1 MSRIEKN
8 GLQIEPVL
16 YDFLVKEALPGSGID
31 ADTFF
36 AGFSKIVHDLFHRD
50 HGMTSRQHC
59 LLLHAH
65 NPLDQ
70 YVAFAIR
77 ALSRLRRGPCHGGE
91 YGKPRSRVSFST
103 SSRSAGP

>member
-36 AGFSKIVHDLFHRD
+36 AGFSKIVHDLAPKNRELLAKRD
-50 HGMTSRQHC
+50 RMQ
-59 LLLHAH
+59 AA
-65 NPLDQ
+65 LDDW
-70 YVAFAIR
+70 YRKNGAPVDIAVYEA
-77 ALSRLRRGPCHGGE
+77 S
-91 YGKPRSRVSFST
+91 RSRPPMLIRKSLILPARSSSFPS
-103 SSRSAGP
+103 